1 MFVIA
6 LMDLMEPST
15 RPSINGLL
23 TVINGESPSLRGL
36 GEVFNGC
43 LMVFNG
49 VSPIPLIGLIGH
61 IRPIRLISPI
71 CPICP
76 IRPIAFTLTMHIVA

>member
-49 VSPIPLIGLIGH
+49 VSPIPLIGLI
-61 IRPIRLISPI
+61 RPIRLISPI
-71 CPICP
+71 CPI
-76 IRPIAFTLTMHIVA
+76 RPIGLTLTMPIVS